1 MSDLISRQAVKDL
14 LRTEWVKLFP
24 VELDPYLSLALQDID
39 ELPSAQEWIP
49 VTERLPLLPEL
60 HKKPYY
66 VDFESELY
74 DSDWVL
80 VCCYVRKEP
89 VYVVSQIIY
98 DAKCDTY
105 EWTNLYD
112 YAECDIDD
120 GAVVAWMPL
129 PEPYREVME

>member
-1 MSDLISRQAVKDL
+1 MIVEYDDFEVRYKAKESDQWKTVG
-14 LRTEWVKLFP
+14 
-24 VELDPYLSLALQDID
+24 ID
-39 ELPSAQEWIP
+39 ELIINYADTRWTP
-49 VTERLPLLPEL
+49 VTERLPLLPKL

-89 VYVVSQIIY
+89 VYVVSKIIY

-105 EWTNLYD
+105 EWANLYD

-129 PEPYREVME
+129 PEPYQSEEVTE